1 MEAASPCWVFVV
13 SCCGRIPFCDK
24 ARWRNWPNHPMPESR
39 LEGLSAAKPL
49 LGQCGQDRLHHL
61 FLVLLHMI
69 HLVKILVVCES
80 AGSGHA

>member
-1 MEAASPCWVFVV
+1 ML
-13 SCCGRIPFCDK
+13 
-24 ARWRNWPNHPMPESR
+24 PESR